1 MKKPKPRCAFKTDA
15 EETKFRETHDS
26 ADYIDWSKAERAL
39 SKPEALDHSN
49 LNASAAPLAGAD
61 QDRRQQARRAVS
73 VPDQDVAGGKGGA
86 VESERRHRVGFLYF
100 TGCGIVGILPC
111 LCILSFSNSGN
122 CLRTIRRAAPSTRD
136 ASCTT
141 VIPPVEL

>member
-73 VPDQDVAGGKGGA
+73 VPGQDVAGGKGWSSRVRA
-86 VESERRHRVGFLYF
+86 TSPRRLLVLHGMRD
-100 TGCGIVGILPC
+100 
-111 LCILSFSNSGN
+111 SGN
-122 CLRTIRRAAPSTRD
+122 PALSLHLVLFEFWKLPSNNSTCRTFD
-136 ASCTT
+136 ARC
-141 VIPPVEL
+141 